1 MMSVVLAQLV
11 RSGLV
16 ESTHSGYLI
25 IIGPD
30 GSELLTLGD
39 VDAEMY
45 PRSAIKSLQ
54 AAAMVRLGL
63 ELNDEQLALVCASH
77 GGTDRHQAVALEIL
91 KSAGLSESDL
101 QNTPDRPLDRRAR
114 IAFGAK
120 PATSLA
126 ANCSGKHAGMLATC
140 VANGW
145 DVKTYRDANH
155 PLQVAIAN
163 EIEKLT
169 GKSINRT
176 SVDGCGA
183 PLFSMSTRSI
193 AVAARKMRIGS
204 DPVFNRVINACLKH
218 PEMILA
224 EGAFDTRMMRA
235 VPGLLV
241 KGGAESVMLASLAD
255 GSAIAWKIS
264 DGANRANGPMM
275 KAALAKLGIT
285 IEGEFV
291 DVLGGGTVVGSLSAT
306 F

>member
-1 MMSVVLAQLV
+1 MSVVLAQLV

-101 QNTPDRPLDRRAR
+101 QNTPDRPLDRKAR

-145 DVKTYRDANH
+145 DVKTYRDPNH

>member
-1 MMSVVLAQLV
+1 MSVVLAQLV

-91 KSAGLSESDL
+91 KSAGLTESDL
-101 QNTPDRPLDRRAR
+101 QNTPDRPLDRKAR

-140 VANGW
+140 VVNGW
-145 DVKTYRDANH
+145 DVKTYREANH
-155 PLQVAIAN
+155 PLQIAIAN
-163 EIEKLT
+163 EIEELT

-193 AVAARKMRIGS
+193 AVAARKMRIES
-204 DPVFNRVINACLKH
+204 DSVFNRVVSACLKH

-275 KAALAKLGIT
+275 KAALAKLGKT
-285 IEGEFV
+285 IEGEVV